1 MSKDAITTTLKRLNT
16 SIVINVP
23 IIVEIKINSVKT
35 LIETLENEQVLV
47 ITRKNSNSYLVKV
60 KTEITAIEALPKFIS
75 TKKTQ
80 IPDLVDK
87 FLANKEGYLILSTRN
102 GIMTH
107 LRAQQKH
114 IGGQIL
120 GFIQFK

>member
-87 FLANKEGYLILSTRN
+87 FLANKEGYLILSTTN